1 MWNMVQ
7 TPSRVRARD
16 RADNP
21 PRHKSNARSDDP
33 LAPAKGLL
41 AAAGLAAGIW
51 AVIGLMVWWLVG

>member
-1 MWNMVQ
+1 MWNMVR
-7 TPSRVRARD
+7 TASRVRARG

-21 PRHKSNARSDDP
+21 PRHKSRARSDDA

-51 AVIGLMVWWLVG
+51 AVIGLIVWWLVG

>member
-7 TPSRVRARD
+7 TTPRVRARGRTD
-16 RADNP
+16 TP
-21 PRHKSNARSDDP
+21 PRHRSRARSDDA

-51 AVIGLMVWWLVG
+51 AVIGLMVWWLVW